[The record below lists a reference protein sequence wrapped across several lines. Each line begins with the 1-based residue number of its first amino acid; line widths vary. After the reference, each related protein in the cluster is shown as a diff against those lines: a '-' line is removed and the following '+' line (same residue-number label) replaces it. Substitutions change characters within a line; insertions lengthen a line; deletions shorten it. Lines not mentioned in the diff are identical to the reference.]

1 MKITIVAFDL
11 WGFNKKIADHLIA
24 NGHEVTFID
33 SNAIRYIY
41 KNNGERIMN
50 FINKLFFKR
59 NIKKDYLNKKMIEI
73 IENSPTQDTIFI
85 VNPKQFRPDILDLL
99 RDKTNKFIAHNYDSL
114 SRIPLPDNANILF
127 DKIYS
132 FDIDDVKKNKFL
144 NLLTN
149 FIYLDKEINNT
160 PRNKAFMILS
170 KSLEREIT
178 LSNIANILDRKKI
191 TNYEF
196 IVANPATKKVNK
208 KILLTEKH
216 VTLNIVIEKMKDA
229 EILIDLVRPNQTGLS
244 FRIFEAMALHK
255 KIITNNATIKEYDFY
270 NDNNILI
277 INDNIEDIPNLFLN
291 TPYQPIPE
299 DIYYNY
305 TLDNFVN
312 TVFFDSKN
320 SINV

>member
-73 IENSPTQDTIFI
+73 IENLPTQDTIFI

-144 NLLTN
+144 NN
-149 FIYLDKEINNT
+149 F
-160 PRNKAFMILS
+160 FC
-170 KSLEREIT
+170 
-178 LSNIANILDRKKI
+178 
-191 TNYEF
+191 
-196 IVANPATKKVNK
+196 
-208 KILLTEKH
+208 
-216 VTLNIVIEKMKDA
+216 
-229 EILIDLVRPNQTGLS
+229 
-244 FRIFEAMALHK
+244 
-255 KIITNNATIKEYDFY
+255 
-270 NDNNILI
+270 
-277 INDNIEDIPNLFLN
+277 LF
-291 TPYQPIPE
+291 
-299 DIYYNY
+299 
-305 TLDNFVN
+305 
-312 TVFFDSKN
+312 
-320 SINV
+320 